1 MSLIYMFYNSKNRV
15 VNGAKSAH
23 THKAISFAKFSA
35 KNSLKIVAMFGI
47 LSLGTNIFNPL
58 QGLACDITSARAE
71 CNLKLIC

>member
-1 MSLIYMFYNSKNRV
+1 MSLIYMFFNSKNRV